1 MCLRCMRDPPSAW
14 HRASYSE
21 EYFGTQGNPLVRG
34 TYKAVGHLQ
43 GFLVVP
49 PRGDCAALSA
59 ECT

>member
-1 MCLRCMRDPPSAW
+1 MRDPPSAW